1 MGGSAIARQ
10 SSAAS
15 FSPGTSRFSKKID
28 QSIIFST
35 FEPRTQMLQLK
46 SGWHNWAKHLQFAL
60 LWACSGLSICSPAEG
75 LWSARLPVWRSPSRG
90 SVGTWRSMIS
100 YILYPFSFVLV
111 SYLELDSWAKKEEEL
126 TWRRRFGSARWYP
139 RPRWKGKCRKGRRRW
154 SRQCSTCPRT
164 WGNKDIIWKPKEIYF
179 TCFVVPRNKTLTV
192 NIPYCSLLKIVRTIE
207 INLNKVTTC
216 WEGPQSLSYHQCSM
230 SKVGTAQSYI
240 RSRVQREVILE
251 VGCSTRLY

>member
-15 FSPGTSRFSKKID
+15 FSPGRTLFNNKNN

-46 SGWHNWAKHLQFAL
+46 SGGHNWAKHLQFAL

-90 SVGTWRSMIS
+90 SVGTWYSVIS
-100 YILYPFSFVLV
+100 EILHPCNFVLV
-111 SYLELDSWAKKEEEL
+111 SSLELDSWAKKEEEL

-139 RPRWKGKCRKGRRRW
+139 RPHWKGKFRRGRRRW
-154 SRQCSTCPRT
+154 SRRCSTCPMT
-164 WGNKDIIWKPKEIYF
+164 WGN
-179 TCFVVPRNKTLTV
+179 
-192 NIPYCSLLKIVRTIE
+192 
-207 INLNKVTTC
+207 
-216 WEGPQSLSYHQCSM
+216 
-230 SKVGTAQSYI
+230 
-240 RSRVQREVILE
+240 
-251 VGCSTRLY
+251 